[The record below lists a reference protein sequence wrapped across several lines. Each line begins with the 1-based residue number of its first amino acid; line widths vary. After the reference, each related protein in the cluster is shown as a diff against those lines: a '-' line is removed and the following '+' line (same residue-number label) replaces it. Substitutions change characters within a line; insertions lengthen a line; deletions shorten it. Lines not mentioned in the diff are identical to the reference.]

1 MLNDLLVKPTMTVKE
16 VVLYMETKNIKA
28 VIVVDADNF
37 VLGLF
42 TLGDMRHYFLN
53 NGDLLSRITEA
64 MNPHPITFLNE
75 KDAEEMKKNKELI
88 IYPIV
93 DENGKIIN
101 AIYKNDINCVSE
113 ALQHVPVVI
122 MAGGKGTRL
131 YPYTKILP
139 KALMPIGDLTI
150 TERIIN
156 SFQRYGCND
165 FHMVLN
171 HKAEMIKS
179 YYNDLKKNYSISF
192 VTEDK
197 FLGTGGGLAYLKG
210 KLDKTFFLSNC
221 DILINADFECI
232 YKTHKREKNKITFV
246 CAMKDIVI
254 PYGIVETNASGKI
267 ISMKEKPEFSF
278 LTNTGL
284 YVVEPEVIEEIEENE
299 FIHLPDIAQRYM
311 NKGEKVGVFP
321 ISEKAWMDMGQFSEM
336 ESMLK
341 ELGIER

>member
-341 ELGIER
+341 RLGIE

>member
-16 VVLYMETKNIKA
+16 VVLYMETKSIKA
-28 VIVVDADNF
+28 VIVADDDNF

-53 NGDLLSRITEA
+53 NGDLLSKITAA

-75 KDAEEMKKNKELI
+75 KDAEEMKKKKELI
-88 IYPIV
+88 IYPII

-101 AIYKNDINCVSE
+101 AIYKNDINYVSE

-139 KALMPIGDLTI
+139 KALMPIGDITI

-197 FLGTGGGLAYLKG
+197 SLGTGGGLAYLKG
-210 KLDKTFFLSNC
+210 KIDKTFFLSNC

-254 PYGIVETNASGKI
+254 PYGIVETNASGEI
-267 ISMKEKPEFSF
+267 VSMKEKPEFSF

-284 YVVEPEVIEEIEENE
+284 YVIEPEVIEELEGKE

-341 ELGIER
+341 SLGIE